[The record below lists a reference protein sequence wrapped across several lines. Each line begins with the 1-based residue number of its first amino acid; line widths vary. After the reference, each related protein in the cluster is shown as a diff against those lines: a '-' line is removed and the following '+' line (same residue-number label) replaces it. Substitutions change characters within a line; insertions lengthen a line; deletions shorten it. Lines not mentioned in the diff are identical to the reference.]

1 MKSVLF
7 ALVGLFTMGIAQ
19 AQKVIN
25 DPNIETR
32 KVSESFHAIR
42 VSNSVD
48 LYLSQSNDE
57 AVAVSATDVESRN
70 RIKTEVVDGVLK
82 IYIDAEHQWWKQNGK
97 KKFRAYVSVKSID
110 KLVSSGASDVYVS
123 GVLKGEKLN
132 LELSGASD
140 FKGAVEFASLDANI
154 SGASDITITG
164 SVKKLK
170 VDASG
175 ASDFKGFDLEAD
187 ECDIEASGASDV
199 KVTVND
205 IIDAHASGA
214 SDIRYK
220 GNAKIRDFK
229 ASGASSVRR
238 A

>member
-1 MKSVLF
+1 MKSVVF
-7 ALVGLFTMGIAQ
+7 ALVGMFTVAVAS

-32 KVSESFHAIR
+32 KVSGSFHAIR

-48 LYLSQSNDE
+48 LYLSQANEE

-70 RIKTEVVDGVLK
+70 RIKTDVVDGVLK

-140 FKGAVEFASLDANI
+140 FKGSVDFTTVDANI
-154 SGASDITITG
+154 SGASDIEING
-164 SVKKLK
+164 KVNKLK
-170 VDASG
+170 VEASG
-175 ASDFKGFDLEAD
+175 ASDFKGFDLTAD
-187 ECDIEASGASDV
+187 ECDVQASGASDI
-199 KVTVND
+199 KITVNE

-220 GNAKIRDFK
+220 GNAKIRDIK